1 MGLVYRFRDVLII
14 IMVESREHGA
24 VQTDTVLEQY
34 PRTSRSAGSR
44 KRETHTLG
52 KGDTQTQRM
61 QMEFR
66 TQKRERLRRAASS
79 TGATG
84 LGISTESTN
93 SATNGVF

>member
-1 MGLVYRFRDVLII
+1 MRQVWA
-14 IMVESREHGA
+14 S
-24 VQTDTVLEQY
+24 LEW
-34 PRTSRSAGSR
+34 GGECEN
-44 KRETHTLG
+44 RETHTLG

-84 LGISTESTN
+84 LDGLI
-93 SATNGVF
+93 